1 MRCRAQEP
9 QPWMDAQPW
18 TLAWKLKLANVLL
31 SAQFTVERDKFIVQ
45 PHLCPMDVPNLTL
58 ALMLQ
63 LVALPCKMFKL
74 NWNKDFGQ
82 NQTKKSLKHFDLTIL
97 CHCGHQLNGRSK
109 QLCSYASRWGALLSN
124 YVHFH
129 CTPGRKFKTVAFF
142 LHHFSL
148 ELRAA
153 LSFVERLLV
162 LFFIANA
169 SLEEPNIFPRKEFL
183 GQQNDAGL
191 KEWGTT
197 TLNPALSSSSTWP
210 INSYILCNK
219 VQAQVMHLYKVMYT
233 KYAIY
238 Y

>member
-1 MRCRAQEP
+1 MTIKIQS
-9 QPWMDAQPW
+9 M
-18 TLAWKLKLANVLL
+18 
-31 SAQFTVERDKFIVQ
+31 KF
-45 PHLCPMDVPNLTL
+45 PT
-58 ALMLQ
+58 
-63 LVALPCKMFKL
+63 KL
-74 NWNKDFGQ
+74 NRFY
-82 NQTKKSLKHFDLTIL
+82 SLTIL

-153 LSFVERLLV
+153 LSFVESFLV

-169 SLEEPNIFPRKEFL
+169 SLEEPNIFPRKEFV

-219 VQAQVMHLYKVMYT
+219 VQAQVMHPYKFMYT